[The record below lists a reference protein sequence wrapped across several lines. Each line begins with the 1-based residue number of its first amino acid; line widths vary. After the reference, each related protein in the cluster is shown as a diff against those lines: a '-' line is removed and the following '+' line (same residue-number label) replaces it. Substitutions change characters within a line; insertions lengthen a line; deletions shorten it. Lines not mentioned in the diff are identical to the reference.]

1 MVEINFKSTNSQ
13 NNDWVSISK
22 VSRNGKPSVSHGQKQ
37 QKKRTLSRDHFVK
50 IICSVMMMVFI
61 QTFSI
66 QTAQLLRKRYLAMT
80 GLRLI
85 LNSPAS
91 TQVVKT
97 RLDAGT
103 LCRPIYSHYLCLDNE
118 VNNDIIQNLIFRYC
132 FSTLSRAA
140 RILRRFEDRARFGAG
155 HRLHFR
161 WLNCKGS
168 KINTVVVLPAE
179 TEEKGKKNTMD

>member
-1 MVEINFKSTNSQ
+1 M
-13 NNDWVSISK
+13 
-22 VSRNGKPSVSHGQKQ
+22 SHGQKQ